1 MKAYATTRAVNNQR
15 NELIAEHAGMARR
28 IAMRVAKRVPEWMN
42 REDLVST
49 AMVGLVEAAE
59 RFDAT
64 RGEPFVA
71 FAERRIRGA
80 VLDELRRGD
89 ILPRRK
95 RTLARQIGKT
105 IRELE
110 KKLVRPPEDEEIA
123 AALGIGVDE
132 YLNELATLSNVGFLE
147 LGAEEKIER
156 LPLSADLSPDVE
168 AAKRQMAGILK
179 RGLDNMQERDVLVL
193 SLYYIEELT
202 LSEIGQVLGVSE
214 SRVSQLHTRALARLR
229 AELDLGEEE
238 KN

>member
-1 MKAYATTRAVNNQR
+1 MKAHATRRAIINR
-15 NELIAEHAGMARR
+15 RHELIAEHAAMARR
-28 IAMRVAKRVPEWMN
+28 IAMRVAKRVPDWMN

-95 RTLARQIGKT
+95 RILARQIGKT

-123 AALGIGVDE
+123 EALSIGVDE
-132 YLNELATLSNVGFLE
+132 YLNEVAMLANVGFLE
-147 LGAEEKIER
+147 LGAEEKIEK
-156 LPLSADLSPDVE
+156 LPLSADQSPDVE
-168 AAKRQMAGILK
+168 ASKRQLAGIVK

-202 LSEIGQVLGVSE
+202 LSEVGQVLAVSE
-214 SRVSQLHTRALARLR
+214 SRVSQLQSRALARLR
-229 AELDLGEEE
+229 AELDRLPS
-238 KN
+238 